1 MRFTPLV
8 CCECKCERRGNILGE
23 AIGELKLSPR
33 DLRRHRS
40 RLMTWVRE
48 QYAVWGPQ
56 KTVFV
61 RKDSCCKSADNTGE
75 SEGDNEE
82 RSVVL
87 CRESGRWINSRRADI
102 TKEILP
108 FFQSALLHCCTVQSR
123 KINCFPI
130 LKRMKW
136 FYWHMGRGGNE
147 KVMSD
152 YTILHHLK
160 VKYPFKYC
168 PGKTKSRVKMLYS
181 RKFAG

>member
-1 MRFTPLV
+1 MCFTPRA

-40 RLMTWVRE
+40 RLMTWERE

-108 FFQSALLHCCTVQSR
+108 FLPDCTAALLHCAVE
-123 KINCFPI
+123 KMKLLPNFKKHEMI
-130 LKRMKW
+130 LLTHGM
-136 FYWHMGRGGNE
+136 RGQW
-147 KVMSD
+147 KSYVK
-152 YTILHHLK
+152 LHHFTSFESEISL
-160 VKYPFKYC
+160 
-168 PGKTKSRVKMLYS
+168 
-181 RKFAG
+181 